1 MTGMRALRLRRRVK
15 DICFVVGLSVAGLI
29 AIMGDPQWLLGAR
42 SHDAAPQLVGAA
54 LQPANPETPS
64 MSVEA
69 QSFLASN
76 DIVPLDGSNG
86 GLSASASAVSRQLV
100 IPRIAL
106 QAEVVEV
113 GLINGE
119 WSVPRSVVGH
129 LAETANPGEP
139 GNAVFAGHVVAGGR
153 DNIFAR
159 LHELAAGDEM
169 SFLNGANQQRF
180 RVTATRL
187 VRNTDTSV
195 LAGTPSAS
203 VVTLITCAG
212 QWLPQENDY
221 DQRLVVVAT
230 AA

>member
-1 MTGMRALRLRRRVK
+1 M
-15 DICFVVGLSVAGLI
+15 
-29 AIMGDPQWLLGAR
+29 
-42 SHDAAPQLVGAA
+42 
-54 LQPANPETPS
+54 
-64 MSVEA
+64 EA
-69 QSFLASN
+69 QSYLASN
-76 DIVPLDGSNG
+76 DIAPLDGPDG
-86 GLSASASAVSRQLV
+86 GLSPMAAVVSRQLV

-139 GNAVFAGHVVAGGR
+139 GNAVFAGHVIAAGR

-159 LHELAAGDEM
+159 LHELAAGDEVA
-169 SFLNGANQQRF
+169 FLSGADEQRF

-195 LAGTPSAS
+195 LAGRTSAS
-203 VVTLITCAG
+203 VITLITCAG